1 MSLSSTGKTQIE
13 KNLLKK
19 GYILTDIIAKTL
31 QGYIFLAKHKT
42 TKTKVI
48 IKGTSMLLHS
58 KNIAILNDNKPIIVE
73 ENIIKEAALMKFL
86 HEKANLTPK
95 GFIRCIDFFNDG
107 KLYYLIMDYGGISLH
122 KYVLDNISKLNNKKL
137 SIIGWRQHVQRLF
150 KQMCIYVKF
159 LHDNNVCHLDI
170 SLENCTI
177 KDNIVYFCD
186 FGLSEYFRNNDFKC
200 NKFCGKLSYQSPEIY
215 NKCKYYNATKS
226 DLWSMG
232 VILFLMHT
240 GVPLYK
246 FPSIKDPYFC
256 NVINEFTQKMVNA
269 WKMDNYV
276 PTIVYNLLHCIIKP
290 ETERYTM
297 KQILNH
303 VYLK

>member
-186 FGLSEYFRNNDFKC
+186 FGLSEYFRDDTTFKC
-200 NKFCGKLSYQSPEIY
+200 NKYVGKTQYQSPEVY
-215 NKCKYYNATKS
+215 KKKGYFNASSS
-226 DLWSMG
+226 DIWSLG
-232 VILFLMHT
+232 VVLFLMLT
-240 GVPLYK
+240 GSPLYK
-246 FPSIKDPYFC
+246 KPTLKDTYFC
-256 NVINEFTQKMVNA
+256 NLSNGYLKKMVISWGLTDNITNDCYDLLKNIFINENIFK
-269 WKMDNYV
+269 
-276 PTIVYNLLHCIIKP
+276 
-290 ETERYTM
+290 
-297 KQILNH
+297 
-303 VYLK
+303 